1 MKPVVTFLREAW
13 KKWEQKRSRKRN
25 VPAST
30 FNYVP
35 SPRRSRAWSHQCASN
50 TPGRTALPTDQN
62 SFEDYT
68 KSALA
73 SHKWITIKR
82 RNSSATV
89 KGRTSSRGGQVT
101 SLCRE
106 SQPVSPLSCFTI
118 PPGSKFPSRS
128 EQDDRASDFHPR
140 RGRNSSHSS
149 AHPELHLPAI
159 EKNYGRD
166 DEFNSSSFKS
176 VRSSLSSQIPPDIPL
191 LNIVENPSTDPRV
204 IVRGQ
209 TARITSRGARLLAPL
224 VEPPEAS
231 RTRHPNDRVHLA
243 MTKSSTSPKVYDS
256 HTLVPSPDII
266 IQNSDIHNFPL
277 SLFPRP
283 PPLPVR
289 KKVPKPLVLRP
300 SSSSSS
306 RGLLPYSPLLGTPT
320 PRRPGSLRSISQ
332 TSISSSTKR
341 AFGRPLTSVSPP
353 PTSPP
358 NTPLPIPPVD
368 KRTDSD
374 FLSLSSIEASIRS
387 CETPTQQI
395 YRRSADY
402 PVDNISTLGVP
413 ILPAVHIP
421 KCKSTVA
428 IRTFCL
434 VSDNVALE

>member
-1 MKPVVTFLREAW
+1 MQPVVAFLREAW
-13 KKWEQKRSRKRN
+13 KKWEQKRSSKRN
-25 VPAST
+25 VAAST

-35 SPRRSRAWSHQCASN
+35 SPRRSRAWSHQYASN
-50 TPGRTALPTDQN
+50 TFGRTALPTDQN
-62 SFEDYT
+62 SFENYT
-68 KSALA
+68 KSALR
-73 SHKWITIKR
+73 SHKWKTIKR
-82 RNSSATV
+82 RKSSATV
-89 KGRTSSRGGQVT
+89 KGRTSPHGGQVT

-118 PPGSKFPSRS
+118 PPSSKLPSRS

-149 AHPELHLPAI
+149 THPELPSLRLPAT

-166 DEFNSSSFKS
+166 DVFNSSGFKS
-176 VRSSLSSQIPPDIPL
+176 VRSSLSSQISPNIPL

-224 VEPPEAS
+224 VDPPEAS
-231 RTRHPNDRVHLA
+231 RTRHPDDRVHLA
-243 MTKSSTSPKVYDS
+243 KTKSSTSPKVYDS
-256 HTLVPSPDII
+256 HTLVPPPDITI
-266 IQNSDIHNFPL
+266 CSTQNSDVHNFPL

-283 PPLPVR
+283 PPLPER

-300 SSSSSS
+300 SSSSSH
-306 RGLLPYSPLLGTPT
+306 GLLPYSPLLGTPT
-320 PRRPGSLRSISQ
+320 PHRPGSLRSISQ

-358 NTPLPIPPVD
+358 NTPLPSPPVD
-368 KRTDSD
+368 KRTDSN
-374 FLSLSSIEASIRS
+374 FVSLSSIEASIRS

-395 YRRSADY
+395 YRRSAEY
-402 PVDNISTLGVP
+402 PS
-413 ILPAVHIP
+413 
-421 KCKSTVA
+421 
-428 IRTFCL
+428 
-434 VSDNVALE
+434 